1 MKKAKDQQEHMQ
13 EKREDRRLTV
23 EDVNRLMGQINSSRE
38 SAMQFLKEIG
48 VTFTKS
54 GKVNVR
60 PI

>member
-1 MKKAKDQQEHMQ
+1 MQ